1 MIHIELPLSKS
12 QVNRALIIVASKG
25 NLTTW
30 LSDNPDV
37 ISRGCRDTRLLIE
50 ALRKHSQGDSVVDFQ
65 DAGTPSRLFTAFAA
79 TEFNEPI
86 QIAGNQSLQSRKTS
100 PLIEALRSMGAIIEY
115 TGKEG
120 YPPIH
125 IQKGIEQW
133 RDVQISAAVSSQF
146 ASALILVSPMFS
158 GSKKITLTEI
168 THSQGYVDL
177 SIQSLKQI
185 GIEISSKYVR
195 ETREIVVDGS
205 YETIATPTR
214 EQLNLEA
221 DWSAAA
227 FFYPLLLGLKKG
239 DSILL
244 EGLNAQSEQ
253 GDVHLQW
260 LGNLLDIDTIQHPK
274 GVVIQRS
281 ASICEIS
288 EESDDSSNEDP
299 HDEDFHDEKPHDEE
313 PHDELMLVDLG
324 NNPDLVPAL
333 VVGWCIQGKSMILQ
347 GIENLRYK
355 ECDRI
360 AALQNNLKGIHCTL
374 EPWQD
379 GGEDMWLLNAENRR
393 FPGQLH
399 IETYED
405 HRIAMAFSALSP
417 WVQELTFSNSD
428 CVEKSFPSYW
438 EQWKK
443 CTFEM

>member
-12 QVNRALIIVASKG
+12 QVNRALIIMASKG

-30 LSDNPDV
+30 LSDNPDL

-50 ALRKHSQGDSVVDFQ
+50 ALCKHSQGDSVVDFQ

-79 TEFNEPI
+79 TQFNKPI
-86 QIAGNQSLQSRKTS
+86 QITGNQSLQGRKIS
-100 PLIEALRSMGAIIEY
+100 PLVEALRSMGASIEY
-115 TGKEG
+115 CGKEG
-120 YPPIH
+120 FPPIH
-125 IQKGIEQW
+125 IQKRIEQW

-146 ASALILVSPMFS
+146 ASALILMSPMYS

-177 SIQSLKQI
+177 TIQSLKQI

-205 YETIATPTR
+205 YETIVTPTR

-227 FFYPLLLGLKKG
+227 FFYPLLLGLKKVN
-239 DSILL
+239 SILL

-260 LGNLLDIDTIQHPK
+260 LGNLLDINTIQHPE

-281 ASICEIS
+281 ASNYEIP
-288 EESDDSSNEDP
+288 EESDDGS
-299 HDEDFHDEKPHDEE
+299 DEEPHDEE

-374 EPWQD
+374 EPWHD
-379 GGEDMWLLNAENRR
+379 GGEDMWLLNAENRL
-393 FPGQLH
+393 FPSQLH

-417 WVQELTFSNSD
+417 WVQDLTFSNSH

>member
-1 MIHIELPLSKS
+1 
-12 QVNRALIIVASKG
+12 
-25 NLTTW
+25 
-30 LSDNPDV
+30 
-37 ISRGCRDTRLLIE
+37 
-50 ALRKHSQGDSVVDFQ
+50 
-65 DAGTPSRLFTAFAA
+65 
-79 TEFNEPI
+79 
-86 QIAGNQSLQSRKTS
+86 
-100 PLIEALRSMGAIIEY
+100 
-115 TGKEG
+115 
-120 YPPIH
+120 
-125 IQKGIEQW
+125 
-133 RDVQISAAVSSQF
+133 
-146 ASALILVSPMFS
+146 
-158 GSKKITLTEI
+158 
-168 THSQGYVDL
+168 
-177 SIQSLKQI
+177 LKQI

-195 ETREIVVDGS
+195 ETREIVVEGS
-205 YETIATPTR
+205 YENIATPTR

-227 FFYPLLLGLKKG
+227 FFYPLLLGLKKV

-260 LGNLLDIDTIQHPK
+260 LGNLLDIDTIQHPE

-281 ASICEIS
+281 ASIYEIS
-288 EESDDSSNEDP
+288 EESDDSS
-299 HDEDFHDEKPHDEE
+299 DEDF
-313 PHDELMLVDLG
+313 HDELMLVDLG

-379 GGEDMWLLNAENRR
+379 GGEDMWLLNAENRL
-393 FPGQLH
+393 FPSQLQ

-417 WVQELTFSNSD
+417 WIQELTFSNSD